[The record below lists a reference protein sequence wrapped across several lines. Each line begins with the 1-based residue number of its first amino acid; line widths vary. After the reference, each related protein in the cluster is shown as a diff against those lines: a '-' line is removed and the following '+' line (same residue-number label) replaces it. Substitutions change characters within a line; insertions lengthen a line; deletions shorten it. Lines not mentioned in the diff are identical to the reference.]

1 MSLTA
6 SFNLAASVANRQLG
20 RNDAALTT
28 ALAKLSA
35 GSRVV
40 SARDDAAS
48 LAIGS
53 RLNSD
58 AQALKQAAV
67 NAGQAS
73 SMMQIADGAMGKIG
87 DILVRLKTLAVQ
99 AGSGQLSNAERGM
112 LNTEYTSLV
121 DEIDRI
127 AGDTEF
133 NGQSLIA
140 YTGAVYTVRGMAQ
153 HGEVLVNG
161 VSIGLGERFTQ
172 ADLEAG
178 RVVYR
183 NNGDASAT
191 DRLIVSVSDQ
201 DGNALGDVTGAG
213 AASAFEDA
221 EYRATGFL
229 NFIHAADAYA
239 RAAAYGTNAAGNGVV
254 VAVIDSGVDT
264 GHGQLA
270 ANLLAGTDIADGDA
284 NPDDDNATAGG
295 HGTHVAGIIAAVN
308 DGSGMQ
314 GVAFQADILPVKV
327 MTTAGSGSLSTADVT
342 AAINYAVANGAD
354 IINLSLGGMTSD
366 AAQNAA
372 ITAAVNAGVI
382 VIASTGNSN
391 LSDPAWP
398 AQFAADPNADGSMLA
413 VAANN
418 YFDTIASFSNDPG
431 LARENAVSAY
441 GVDILST
448 YNNGGY
454 AIMSGTSM
462 SAPMVSGAA
471 AVLSSLFPNLTG
483 QEVVHLLKTSARDVG
498 AVGVDRVFGYGIIDL
513 ERATLPQIELDIGI
527 GGGGTLNVASA
538 STGAITT
545 AFFDAATVYSN
556 IVSPTARDFDIRV
569 GSGTLASD
577 RIAVQLSSVSA
588 YNLGVHLSNISTAGN
603 ADDAI
608 TAIDTAMNRL
618 FAARA
623 GLGATLN
630 RFDFAAAQI
639 ATAFENIESARSA
652 LLDLDVASEMASF
665 VSKKVLTQVG
675 VSMAA
680 QSNLQGQNL
689 MRLLQ

>member
-20 RNDAALTT
+20 RSEAAMTA

-53 RLNSD
+53 RLNSE
-58 AQALKQAAV
+58 AQAMKQAAV

-73 SMMQIADGAMGKIG
+73 SMVQIADGAMGRIG
-87 DILVRLKTLAVQ
+87 DILIRMKTLAIQ

-112 LNTEYTSLV
+112 LDTEYVALR

-133 NGQSLIA
+133 NGQRLVA

-153 HGEVLVNG
+153 HGEVLLDG
-161 VSIGLGERFTQ
+161 VAIGIGDSFTQ

-178 RVVYR
+178 RVAYA
-183 NNGDASAT
+183 NNGDASPT

-201 DGNALGDVTGAG
+201 DGNALGDVIGAG

-239 RAAAYGTNAAGNGVV
+239 RAAAYGTNASGNGVV
-254 VAVIDSGVDT
+254 VAVIDSGVDLD
-264 GHGQLA
+264 HGQLT
-270 ANLLAGTDIADGDA
+270 ANLLAGTDIADGDGDA
-284 NPDDDNATAGG
+284 NDDNAVAGG
-295 HGTHVAGIIAAVN
+295 HGTHVAGIIAAAN

-327 MTTAGSGSLSTADVT
+327 MTTAGNGALSTADVT

-354 IINLSLGGMTSD
+354 IINLSLGGTSPD

-372 ITAAVNAGVI
+372 IAAAVNAGVI

-391 LSDPAWP
+391 LTDPAWP
-398 AQFAADPNADGSMLA
+398 AQFASDPDAEGTMLA

-418 YFDTIASFSNDPG
+418 YFDTIASFSNDAG
-431 LARENAVSAY
+431 VSREHAVSAY

-483 QEVVHLLKTSARDVG
+483 QEVVNLLKTTARDVG
-498 AVGVDRVFGYGIIDL
+498 AVGADSVFGYGIIDL
-513 ERATLPQIELDIGI
+513 RRATLPQIELDIGI
-527 GGGGTLNVASA
+527 GGGGTLNVGSGG
-538 STGAITT
+538 SGGITT
-545 AFFDAATVYSN
+545 AFFDATTVYSN
-556 IVSPTARDFDIRV
+556 IVSPTARDFEIRV
-569 GSGTLASD
+569 GSGILASD
-577 RIAVQLSSVSA
+577 RIAFELSSVSA
-588 YNLGVHLSNISTAGN
+588 YNLGLHLSNVSTVSDTN
-603 ADDAI
+603 AAI
-608 TAIDTAMNRL
+608 TSIDTAMDRL
-618 FAARA
+618 VEARA

-639 ATAFENIESARSA
+639 AVAFENIESARSQ
-652 LLDLDVASEMASF
+652 LLDLDVASEMATF
-665 VSKKVLTQVG
+665 VSKKVLIQVG

-680 QSNLQGQNL
+680 QSNLQGRNL